1 MIRRRHSAPNEL
13 FQKNFKKLGQSE
25 SEIENQMKRESKSL
39 DYSFAPHKAFLI
51 RKVVEAVMEL
61 VVALHEQRSRGSG
74 V

>member
-1 MIRRRHSAPNEL
+1 
-13 FQKNFKKLGQSE
+13 
-25 SEIENQMKRESKSL
+25 MKRESKSL

-61 VVALHEQRSRGSG
+61 VVALHGQRSRGSG